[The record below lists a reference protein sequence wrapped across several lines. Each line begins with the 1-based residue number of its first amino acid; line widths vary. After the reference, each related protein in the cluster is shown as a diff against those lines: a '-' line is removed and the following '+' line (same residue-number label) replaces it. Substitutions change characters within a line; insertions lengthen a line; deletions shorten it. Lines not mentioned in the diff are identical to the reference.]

1 MMSTLPYD
9 AVFMDCQMPEL
20 DGYEATREI
29 RRIEDPGQRAIIIA
43 MTAEA
48 LGGAREHCLSAGMDD
63 YIAKPVM
70 FEDLAR
76 AIEKWLTRRAPNSKP
91 ALPVAVVL

>member
-1 MMSTLPYD
+1 
-9 AVFMDCQMPEL
+9 
-20 DGYEATREI
+20 
-29 RRIEDPGQRAIIIA
+29 

-48 LGGAREHCLSAGMDD
+48 LAGAREHCLSAGMDD

-76 AIEKWLTRRAPNSKP
+76 AIEKWLTRRAGNEKP
-91 ALPVAVVL
+91 RLPVVAAL